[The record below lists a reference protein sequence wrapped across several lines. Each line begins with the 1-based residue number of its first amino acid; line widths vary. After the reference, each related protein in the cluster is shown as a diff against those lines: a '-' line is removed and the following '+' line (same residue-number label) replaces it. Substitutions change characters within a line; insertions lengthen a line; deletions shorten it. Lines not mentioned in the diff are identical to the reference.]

1 MTVFRDMRRTILVL
15 VLFIG
20 VVVIGLGYSLSQSYN
35 KQVYITSPVERG
47 TISTF
52 VKATGTVEAVITV
65 DVSSQLSG
73 RIADVFVNFN
83 DIVKAGQVIAQLD
96 PEIYAARVS
105 EARASLNV
113 AKATALLQKA
123 AIQRAN
129 VALQNTRTA
138 RRVEEAQLA
147 VAQVKQDELE
157 REYQRNFKLSRTGS
171 VADRDMTQARAQR
184 DAGEANL
191 QVLKEQINL
200 KIEAID
206 IAQAEVMM
214 AEANLTNA
222 HAVVEQKQATL
233 DQAELDRERTEIRA
247 PIDGV
252 IIKRDVN
259 PGQTVAVTLEAKTL
273 FKIAQDLREMEV
285 RGRIDEA
292 DVGRLR
298 VGQSAGFSVD
308 AYPDRSFKGRVFQI
322 RKSPEVTQNVV
333 TYTAIVS
340 APNPE
345 LLLLP
350 GMTAVL
356 RVVVSETDDTLKLSN
371 QALRFRPIGS
381 GPTAETGAASPEAN
395 SAAAGTV
402 WVVDHNGGALPVSVR
417 LGASDDNSTQILSG
431 ALQEGQQVIIGAAT
445 PRSRAGIFGLRLGF

>member
-1 MTVFRDMRRTILVL
+1 MRRIFLIAIPLIAV
-15 VLFIG
+15 VAIG
-20 VVVIGLGYSLSQSYN
+20 FGYSFSQGYS
-35 KQVYITSPVERG
+35 KEVFITAPIERG
-47 TISTF
+47 TISTL
-52 VKATGTVEAVITV
+52 VRATGTVEAVITV

-73 RIADVFVNFN
+73 RVANVLVNFN
-83 DIVKAGQVIAQLD
+83 DVVKAGQVIARLD
-96 PEIYAARVS
+96 PEIYGARVS
-105 EARASLNV
+105 EARAALNV

-129 VALQNTRTA
+129 MALQNARTA

-147 VAQVKQDELE
+147 VAQTKQEELE
-157 REYQRNFKLSRTGS
+157 REYQRNLKLSRTAS
-171 VADRDMTQARAQR
+171 VAEREMTQARALR
-184 DAGEANL
+184 DGGAAGL
-191 QVLKEQINL
+191 RVLEEQINL

-206 IAQAEVMM
+206 IAKAEIAM
-214 AEANLTNA
+214 AEANLANA
-222 HAVVEQKQATL
+222 QAVVEQKQAML

-298 VGQSAGFSVD
+298 VGQTSAFTVD
-308 AYPDRSFKGRVFQI
+308 AYPDRSFQGQVLQI

-356 RVVVSETDDTLKLSN
+356 RIVVSETDTTLKVSN
-371 QALRFRPIGS
+371 QALRFRPNG
-381 GPTAETGAASPEAN
+381 GPPAETGAASPEGS
-395 SAAAGTV
+395 SAARGTA
-402 WVVDHNGGALPVSVR
+402 WVVDHNGAAVGVSVR
-417 LGASDDNSTQILSG
+417 LGASDENSTQVLSG
-431 ALQEGQQVIIGAAT
+431 DLQEGQDVIIGVAM

>member
-1 MTVFRDMRRTILVL
+1 MTVASGMRRILL
-15 VLFIG
+15 IAILLIG
-20 VVVIGLGYSLSQSYN
+20 VVVIGFGYSFSQGY
-35 KQVYITSPVERG
+35 KKDVFITAPVERG
-47 TISTF
+47 TIATL

-73 RIADVFVNFN
+73 RIADVLVNFN
-83 DIVKAGQVIAQLD
+83 DTVKAGQIIARLD

-105 EARASLNV
+105 EARAALSV

-123 AIQRAN
+123 SIQRAQ
-129 VALQNTRTA
+129 VAVQNAETA
-138 RRVEEAQLA
+138 RRVEQAQRL
-147 VAQVKQDELE
+147 VLQTKQDELE
-157 REYQRNFKLSRTGS
+157 REYERNLRLSRTGS
-171 VADRDMTQARAQR
+171 VSERDMTQARSQR
-184 DAGEANL
+184 DAGTAAL
-191 QVLKEQINL
+191 RVLEEQINL
-200 KIEAID
+200 KIQAID
-206 IAQAEVMM
+206 IARAEVVM

-222 HAVVEQKQATL
+222 QAVVEQKQASL
-233 DQAELDRERTEIRA
+233 DQAELDQERTQIRA
-247 PIDGV
+247 PIDGM

-298 VGQSAGFSVD
+298 VGQNASFTVD
-308 AYPDRSFKGRVFQI
+308 AHPDRSFQGRVLQI

-356 RVVVSETDDTLKLSN
+356 RIVVSETDAGVKVPN
-371 QALRFRPIGS
+371 QALRFRPAS
-381 GPTAETGAASPEAN
+381 GGAATETAVSPETGAGAK
-395 SAAAGTV
+395 GTV
-402 WVVDHNGGALPVSVR
+402 WVMEASGAAVPVDVR
-417 LGASDDNSTQILSG
+417 LGASDENTTQVLSG
-431 ALQEGQQVIIGAAT
+431 SLQEGQPVIIGVAT